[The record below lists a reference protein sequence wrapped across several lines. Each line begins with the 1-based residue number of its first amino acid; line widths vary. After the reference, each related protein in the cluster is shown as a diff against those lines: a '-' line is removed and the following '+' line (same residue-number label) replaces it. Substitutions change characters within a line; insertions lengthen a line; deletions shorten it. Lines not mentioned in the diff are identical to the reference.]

1 MCGIVGI
8 LGVNS
13 EFIEKA
19 SSAIKHRGPD
29 DSGVFLDSKSKIG
42 LGHRRLSIL
51 DISSFGHQP
60 MISSDQKVVIV
71 FNGEIYNF
79 RELRSQ
85 LEEKNYTFQGHSD
98 TEVLLNL
105 YLAEGKEM
113 LSKLNGIFAFA
124 IWDSHCESLFVAR
137 DALGVKP
144 LYYSEES
151 GIFAFA
157 SEIKSLLEFNF
168 KDKALIEGKKIA
180 MKIIP
185 LKEHYSNTEINIMN
199 QLN

>member
-1 MCGIVGI
+1 MCGILGI
-8 LGVNS
+8 LGANS

-19 SSAIKHRGPD
+19 SSVIEHRGPD

-124 IWDSHCESLFVAR
+124 IWDSYSESLFVAR

-151 GIFAFA
+151 GIFTFA
-157 SEIKSLLEFNF
+157 SEIITKTTHKNVSDKLVEVITAAMHNIKANQIIDLDLL
-168 KDKALIEGKKIA
+168 
-180 MKIIP
+180 
-185 LKEHYSNTEINIMN
+185 
-199 QLN
+199 